1 MGLIISR
8 FWIKKTKVEVLETLD
23 CKIKKLEQDSRNK
36 ELTHQRLVGQMMA
49 SSIGLYV
56 IIAIVYYYKYVG
68 SSEHWLDALLY
79 ASPLLLLPMLVIF
92 LRASVSRYFDWTIT
106 KNRSKLI
113 RLREEKK
120 KILES
125 VAKEILDKYG
135 TPEEQSK
142 SLVAQKT
149 LSIPN
154 KPSNS
159 TPATPVQLRQRQLV
173 LPTPRSLNPSN
184 MEMENTGVQSP
195 LLRSDQLPRPI
206 PPRNPTLFDKVV
218 DYLLKDGPEHRMAL
232 ICSRCSSHNGMAL
245 IEEFDFFSYKCAYC
259 GNMNLARKQ
268 RPTAPP
274 LMPRPTSVPAI
285 PPTRTVIPFKMDTDN
300 NTCSSDE
307 SSDAETVRSGEDED
321 NRQANEC
328 AISSSLL
335 SSSERPHCCSNGNFR
350 PIQCRRG
357 SCHCVDS
364 DGRQEG
370 MQTADI
376 NSLPCYT
383 GNWRNC

>member
-8 FWIKKTKVEVLETLD
+8 FWIKKTKVEVLDTLD
-23 CKIKKLEQDSRNK
+23 TKIKKLEQDSRNK
-36 ELTHQRLVGQMMA
+36 ELAHQRLVGQMMA

-68 SSEHWLDALLY
+68 SSQHWLDSLLY

-92 LRASVSRYFDWTIT
+92 LRASLSRYFDWTIT
-106 KNRSKLI
+106 RNRSKLI
-113 RLREEKK
+113 RLRDEKK

-125 VAKEILDKYG
+125 VMTTETYKVAKEILDKYG

-142 SLVAQKT
+142 SLVSQKM
-149 LSIPN
+149 LSISN
-154 KPSNS
+154 KASS
-159 TPATPVQLRQRQLV
+159 ATPATPVHMRQRQLV
-173 LPTPRSLNPSN
+173 LPTPRSLNSSHLETDNP
-184 MEMENTGVQSP
+184 GQQSP

-268 RPTAPP
+268 RPIAPP
-274 LMPRPTSVPAI
+274 LMPRPGTTAANLPART
-285 PPTRTVIPFKMDTDN
+285 TRAVIPFKMDTDN

-307 SSDAETVRSGEDED
+307 SSDAEPVRTGEDED
-321 NRQANEC
+321 DRHTNGETNRSPSPAEGERK
-328 AISSSLL
+328 
-335 SSSERPHCCSNGNFR
+335 SEEEKKE
-350 PIQCRRG
+350 
-357 SCHCVDS
+357 D
-364 DGRQEG
+364 
-370 MQTADI
+370 
-376 NSLPCYT
+376 
-383 GNWRNC
+383 